1 MNKIMQIIKQLFE
14 DVLSGKM
21 KGTFMLRNG
30 NKINT
35 SDIKRNVNGCY
46 DIYPYRTKNYPY
58 TANGFVYENSISD
71 YDIIDFIPESY
82 MKEIEL
88 KIDIPEGYEIDK
100 EKSSFEKIV
109 FKEKCT
115 YPKSWEEFCVNNKT
129 KDKEYFISSGSKVF
143 NTCHVQDRDY
153 DEDRNV
159 CKTKEEAEAFLALI
173 QLKRLWHE
181 YVDNYSGKV
190 VDYYFID
197 CVSNI
202 NGCEFIVLPSCSVI
216 SKYLFKFPS
225 RELAQEFLHNFKDL
239 FIKIYHLWS

>member
-46 DIYPYRTKNYPY
+46 DIYPYRTKNCPY

-100 EKSSFEKIV
+100 DNSTFERIV
-109 FKEKCT
+109 FKKKENIR
-115 YPKSWEEFCVNNKT
+115 PKSWEEFCESSI
-129 KDKEYFISSGSKVF
+129 DKEYCI
-143 NTCHVQDRDY
+143 
-153 DEDRNV
+153 DEYSDILELFKFKHRNCKTDRNV